1 VILSGPE
8 IKKQVGD
15 GSIIIDPFSEKQLNP
30 ASYDLRLG
38 SELILVSPIERHY
51 EGSPYHGK
59 VYPIDC
65 AFEDGMPCYDDRC
78 SIGVDGVELQPGRLY
93 LGHTVERI
101 CAVDKVPIIDGKSSV
116 GRLGVFV
123 HVTAGYCDPG
133 FYGQI
138 TLEILVTY
146 PTILY
151 AGMRIAQVR
160 FEPVLGELALYDGNY
175 TGEYAHGPQPSRIW
189 RQFEKDAEA
198 SNGEPPDEDPPKEI
212 A

>member
-1 VILSGPE
+1 VGWVVILSGPE

-38 SELILVSPIERHY
+38 SELILVSQ
-51 EGSPYHGK
+51 HGW
-59 VYPIDC
+59 VDSINCFY
-65 AFEDGMPCYDDRC
+65 EDGMPRYSRRKIDFC
-78 SIGVDGVELQPGRLY
+78 GVELQPGRLY

-133 FYGQI
+133 FDGQI